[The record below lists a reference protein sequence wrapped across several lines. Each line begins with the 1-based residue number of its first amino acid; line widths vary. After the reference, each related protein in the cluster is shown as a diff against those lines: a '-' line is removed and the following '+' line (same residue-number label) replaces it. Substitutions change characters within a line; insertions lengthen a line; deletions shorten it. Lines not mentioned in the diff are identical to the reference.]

1 MSKILVIEDEAKVYT
16 FIKKGLEEEQFSVSL
31 ATDGKTGV
39 YAAYNNDFDLI
50 LLDIMLPDAD
60 GRDVCKEIRE
70 NNKTVPILMLTA
82 LGTVEDKVLGL
93 DSGADDY
100 LQKPFSFKELVARVK
115 ALIRRTNALNN
126 DEILKIANLELNL
139 TTKTV
144 KRSGIPIK
152 LTVKEFQ
159 LLEYLLKNRNKVISR
174 SELSS
179 SIWDINFDTGTNTID
194 VYINYLRNKI
204 DKNFE
209 PRLIHT
215 SVGMGYILK
224 VD

>member
-1 MSKILVIEDEAKVYT
+1 MSKILVIEDEAKVYS
-16 FIKKGLEEEQFSVSL
+16 FIKKGLEEEQFTVSL
-31 ATDGKTGV
+31 ATDGKTGIN
-39 YAAYNNDFDLI
+39 AAYNNDFDLI

-60 GRDVCKEIRE
+60 GRDVCKEIRDK
-70 NNKTVPILMLTA
+70 NKTVPILMLTA
-82 LGTVEDKVLGL
+82 LGNVEDKVLGL

-100 LQKPFSFKELVARVK
+100 LQKPFSFKELIARIK

-144 KRSGIPIK
+144 KRSGVPIK

-209 PRLIHT
+209 PKLIHT